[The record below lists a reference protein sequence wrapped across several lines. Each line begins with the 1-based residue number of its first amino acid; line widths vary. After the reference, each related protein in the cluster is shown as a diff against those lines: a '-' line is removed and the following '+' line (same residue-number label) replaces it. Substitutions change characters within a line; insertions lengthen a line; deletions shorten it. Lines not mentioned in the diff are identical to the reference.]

1 MLWKKKKSFIDNR
14 RRSWTDAK
22 LFMLSVP
29 KLKLLTLLLVIN
41 ISAKLYQSFDSHDIQ
56 KYGGSERSNTL
67 QLKKLPSNRKTMKKH
82 IKAMEIF
89 KKNTHTSCKS
99 AQTSQNTQKCEGDK
113 PMASKQSTHFAMA
126 GVSNIR
132 LGAQNWPSKDSSS
145 ARWTTFKNMKKFVD
159 LELFILQLFLLIR
172 PSPLPF
178 TIHQSNYLTD
188 KQWQ

>member
-82 IKAMEIF
+82 IKAMEIL
-89 KKNTHTSCKS
+89 KNTHTSCKS